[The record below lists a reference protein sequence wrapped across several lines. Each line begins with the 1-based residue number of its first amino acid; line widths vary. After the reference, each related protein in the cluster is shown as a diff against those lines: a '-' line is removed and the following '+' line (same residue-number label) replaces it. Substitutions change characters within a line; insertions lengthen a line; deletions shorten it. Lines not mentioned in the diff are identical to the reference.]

1 MKKSRRREG
10 ACIFVHEL
18 LDHKVR
24 KSLFIICDAIESMSI
39 KYATEKLEIR
49 YLKDLRN
56 LKESYF
62 VLHKNRRKYNQH
74 FKLPYFQLN
83 LHFGT

>member
-24 KSLFIICDAIESMSI
+24 KSLFIFCDAIESMSI
-39 KYATEKLEIR
+39 EICNRKTRNTIFKGSTKFKGKLFCSPQ
-49 YLKDLRN
+49 K
-56 LKESYF
+56 
-62 VLHKNRRKYNQH
+62 
-74 FKLPYFQLN
+74 
-83 LHFGT
+83 